1 MIRFLA
7 GQESYMSTIY
17 FISGLGADE
26 RMFQFL
32 HLKCRNK
39 VYVRWIQPYDNEPLH
54 AYARRLAEQITEP
67 NPILI
72 GMSFGGVVAIELAR
86 FLHPRKTILL
96 SSIASSKIL
105 PWYYRLMGSLKLHQ
119 LIPVAL
125 LKRFHFVG
133 PILFGAETK
142 AEKVLLKQVI
152 LETDP
157 HFLRWALGQL
167 LGWHQPDHYENAV
180 MIHGTADRI
189 LPISKRPDVIQIKN
203 GGHLVV
209 LSHSA
214 EISAILDKILEDCD
228 T

>member
-1 MIRFLA
+1 
-7 GQESYMSTIY
+7 MSTVY

-32 HLKCRNK
+32 HIKCKNK
-39 VYVRWIQPYDNEPLH
+39 VYVRWIQPHEDEPLH
-54 AYARRLAEQITEP
+54 DYAVRLAEQITEP
-67 NPILI
+67 NPVLV
-72 GMSFGGVVAIELAR
+72 GMSFGGVVAIELSK
-86 FLHPRKTILL
+86 FLNPRKTILI

-105 PWYYRLMGSLKLHQ
+105 PWYYRLMGFLRLHRV
-119 LIPVAL
+119 IPVSW

-133 PILFGAETK
+133 PMLFGASTK

-157 HFLRWALGQL
+157 TFLRWAIGQL
-167 LGWHQPDHYENAV
+167 LNWHQPDHYENCV

-189 LPISKRPDVIQIKN
+189 LPMGTYPGIIKVKRA
-203 GGHLVV
+203 GHLMV
-209 LSHSA
+209 LSHAS
-214 EISAILDKILEDCD
+214 EISAILDKILEDCE